1 MLMLYYLHNG
11 CRMNVSLI
19 DKLKFSHDGDQSQL
33 DVIFSSESK
42 LIVEAPAGYG
52 KTKTMVSRVGMMLA
66 KNGVPNPKKILA
78 LTFSVNAA
86 LKIKRDLSSNL
97 PILMNKED
105 NPCSLDNKIFIT
117 NYHGLCKAIL
127 RKYGY
132 VLTDFLRKDINTF
145 DVVDENTL
153 RRNPA
158 YNRFLPVEEMGI
170 FEDVCCEIKNGNI
183 PNSEQINIYLS
194 TLQRKLLPQNVATF
208 NSIILFAI
216 KLLRENIGVRS
227 FYQQYFP
234 MIIVDE
240 FQDTNGI
247 SWELLKMLVSQKTSL
262 LFLGDPL
269 QRIYGFI
276 GAFPN
281 IMNVAERE
289 LGMKKMEL
297 NKNHR
302 FSSNQD
308 MLLFNDIIRFHYAKN
323 FSAMYLGLKS
333 NVPYIYSDTL
343 DGKVN
348 GVVELVEKLIQKEMP
363 KIVLLF
369 RGRNEYLTDA
379 FERALMQKNIPY
391 FYGLI
396 TDDEKEY
403 ISFHNKA
410 LNLFKEKFNE
420 KGIVTKR
427 SFDAYI
433 ETLKDV
439 LGNDLLNKKIQSCFL
454 LLIAFRQKI
463 FSDYSDLSSEKKCQF
478 VKDVLERRQLKQ
490 SMEYIGSNV
499 VLTTVHSAKGLEWDY
514 VFICDLEKTCFPSF
528 FTCRDYC
535 PNYGSGGHPVC
546 CLPYDKSTMNINK
559 MLEELSVFYVAI
571 TRARKQVYLSFST
584 KKVDNN
590 GNIRDAQISC
600 FPYLEGIELVNACS

>member
-1 MLMLYYLHNG
+1 MLLSQRQNKRFDCMTSIAEKINSLH
-11 CRMNVSLI
+11 R
-19 DKLKFSHDGDQSQL
+19 GDQSQL
-33 DVIFSSESK
+33 DVIFSSDIK

-78 LTFSVNAA
+78 LTFSINAA

-97 PILMNKED
+97 PMLFGEED
-105 NPCSLDNKIFIT
+105 NPCSLDDKVVIT
-117 NYHGLCKAIL
+117 NYHGLCKTIL

-132 VLTDFLRKDINTF
+132 LLTDLLRRDINTF

-153 RRNPA
+153 RRSPA
-158 YNRFLPVEEMGI
+158 YNRFLSIEEMAV
-170 FEDVCCEIKNGNI
+170 FDDVCNEIKNGNI
-183 PNSEQINIYLS
+183 PKDEQINIYLNV
-194 TLQRKLLPQNVATF
+194 LQKKLLPQNVATF

-216 KLLRENIGVRS
+216 KLLKENNGVRN

-247 SWELLKMLVSQKTSL
+247 SWELLKMLVIQKTSL

-289 LGMKKMEL
+289 LGMKKMVL

-308 MLLFNDIIRFHYAKN
+308 MLLFNDIIRYHFANN
-323 FSAMYLGLKS
+323 FSARYLGLVSKVPCIYTGNLEEKVNSVVKS
-333 NVPYIYSDTL
+333 LENLVK
-343 DGKVN
+343 DGKS
-348 GVVELVEKLIQKEMP
+348 
-363 KIVLLF
+363 KIALLF
-369 RGRNEYLTDA
+369 RSRNEYLSDA
-379 FERALMQKNIPY
+379 FENALTQKCIPY

-396 TDDEKEY
+396 TDDEMEY
-403 ISFHNKA
+403 VLFHNRA
-410 LNLFKEKFNE
+410 LELFKEKFGE
-420 KGIVTKR
+420 KGVITKR
-427 SFDAYI
+427 SFEVYI
-433 ETLKDV
+433 ETLKGV
-439 LGNDLLNKKIQSCFL
+439 LENDLLKKKINSCFS
-454 LLIAFRQKI
+454 LLIAFKQKI
-463 FSDYSDLSSEKKCQF
+463 FSDYSDLSSEKKYQF

-490 SMEYIGSNV
+490 SMEYIDSDV
-499 VLTTVHSAKGLEWDY
+499 VLTTVHGAKGLEWDY
-514 VFICDLEKTCFPSF
+514 VFICDLEKASFPSF
-528 FTCRDYC
+528 FTCRDC
-535 PNYGSGGHPVC
+535 PSFSSRENSVC
-546 CLPYDKSTMNINK
+546 FLPQDQDKSTMYINK

-571 TRARKQVYLSFST
+571 TRARKQVFLSFCNQ
-584 KKVDNN
+584 KFDNN
-590 GNIRDAQISC
+590 GNILNAQISC
-600 FPYLEGIELVNACS
+600 FPHLEGIEFVYV

>member
-1 MLMLYYLHNG
+1 MLYYLHNG

-97 PILMNKED
+97 PILMDKED

-132 VLTDFLRKDINTF
+132 VLTEFLRKDISTF

-153 RRNPA
+153 IRNTA
-158 YNRFLPVEEMGI
+158 YNKFLLA
-170 FEDVCCEIKNGNI
+170 EDVKVFDDVCNEIKNGNI
-183 PNSEQINIYLS
+183 PSSEQINIYLS

-234 MIIVDE
+234 VIIVDE

-308 MLLFNDIIRFHYAKN
+308 MLLFNNIIRFHYATQ
-323 FSAMYLGLKS
+323 FSARYSGKKS
-333 NVPYIYSDTL
+333 KVPYIYSSII

-348 GVVELVEKLIQKEMP
+348 GVVELVKDLVQKETS

-369 RGRNEYLTDA
+369 RGRNESMTGA
-379 FERALMQKNIPY
+379 FESALMQKNIPY

-403 ISFHNKA
+403 ISFHNRA

-420 KGIVTKR
+420 KGIVTKK

-433 ETLKDV
+433 EALKEV
-439 LGNDLLNKKIQSCFL
+439 LGKDLLNKKIKSCFL
-454 LLIAFRQKI
+454 LLIAFKQKI

-490 SMEYIGSNV
+490 SMEYIDSNV

-514 VFICDLEKTCFPSF
+514 VFICDLEKTSFPSF
-528 FTCRDYC
+528 FTCRDC
-535 PNYGSGGHPVC
+535 PNLSNRGYSVC
-546 CLPYDKSTMNINK
+546 CLPDDKSAMNINK

-571 TRARKQVYLSFST
+571 TRARKQVYLSFCTQKIDSDGN
-584 KKVDNN
+584 VRDN
-590 GNIRDAQISC
+590 QISC
-600 FPYLEGIELVNACS
+600 FPYLEEIELANACS

>member
-1 MLMLYYLHNG
+1 MTSVAEKINSLHQ
-11 CRMNVSLI
+11 
-19 DKLKFSHDGDQSQL
+19 GDQSQL
-33 DVIFSSESK
+33 DVIFSSDFK

-78 LTFSVNAA
+78 LTFSINAA

-97 PILMNKED
+97 PMLFDEED
-105 NPCSLDNKIFIT
+105 NPCSLDDKVIIT
-117 NYHGLCKAIL
+117 NYHGLCKTIL

-132 VLTDFLRKDINTF
+132 LLTDVLRRDINTF

-153 RRNPA
+153 RRIPA
-158 YNRFLPVEEMGI
+158 YNRFLLAEEMTV
-170 FEDVCCEIKNGNI
+170 FDDVYNEVRNGNI
-183 PNSEQINIYLS
+183 PTEEQINIYLNV
-194 TLQRKLLPQNVATF
+194 LQKKLLPQNVITF
-208 NSIILFAI
+208 NSIILFTI
-216 KLLRENIGVRS
+216 KLLRENIGIKN

-247 SWELLKMLVSQKTSL
+247 SWELLKMLVFEKTSL

-289 LGMKKMEL
+289 LGMKKMVL
-297 NKNHR
+297 SMNHR

-308 MLLFNDIIRFHYAKN
+308 MLLFNDIIRFHFAKN
-323 FSAMYLGLKS
+323 FSAEWWGQKS
-333 NVPYIYSDTL
+333 NVLYIYSKTL
-343 DGKVN
+343 EGKVN
-348 GVVELVEKLIQKEMP
+348 GVVESVKNLIQAEES

-379 FERALMQKNIPY
+379 FENALTQKGIPY

-396 TDDEKEY
+396 TDDEMEY
-403 ISFHNKA
+403 VLFHNRA
-410 LNLFKEKFNE
+410 LELFKEKFGE
-420 KGIVTKR
+420 KGVVTKR
-427 SFDAYI
+427 SFELYI
-433 ETLKDV
+433 ETLKGV
-439 LGNDLLNKKIQSCFL
+439 LGNDLLKKKIKSCFS
-454 LLIAFRQKI
+454 LLIAFKQKL
-463 FSDYSDLSSEKKCQF
+463 FSDYTDLSSEKKYRF

-490 SMEYIGSNV
+490 SMEYIDSDV
-499 VLTTVHSAKGLEWDY
+499 VLTTVHGAKGLEWDH
-514 VFICDLEKTCFPSF
+514 VFVCDLEKASFPSF
-528 FTCRDYC
+528 FTCRDCC
-535 PNYGSGGHPVC
+535 PNYTNNSSSVC
-546 CLPYDKSTMNINK
+546 RMPQDKSTMNINK

-571 TRARKQVYLSFST
+571 TRARKQAYLSFCT
-584 KKVDNN
+584 QKFDNS

-600 FPYLEGIELVNACS
+600 FPCLDGLKLVKT

>member
-1 MLMLYYLHNG
+1 MTSIDEKINSLH
-11 CRMNVSLI
+11 R
-19 DKLKFSHDGDQSQL
+19 GDQSQL
-33 DVIFSSESK
+33 EVIFSSESK

-66 KNGVPNPKKILA
+66 KKGVPNPKKILA

-97 PILMNKED
+97 PMLMDKED
-105 NPCSLDNKIFIT
+105 NPCSLDDKMFIT

-132 VLTDFLRKDINTF
+132 LLTDFLRRDVNTF

-153 RRNPA
+153 ISIPA
-158 YNRFLPVEEMGI
+158 YNKFLLAEEGNV
-170 FEDVCCEIKNGNI
+170 FDDVCKEIRNGNI
-183 PNSEQINIYLS
+183 PKDEQIDIYLNV
-194 TLQRKLLPQNVATF
+194 LQRKLLPQNVATF

-216 KLLRENIGVRS
+216 KLLRENIGVRN

-234 MIIVDE
+234 MVIVDE

-247 SWELLKMLVSQKTSL
+247 SWKLLKMLVSQKTSL

-308 MLLFNDIIRFHYAKN
+308 MLLFNDIVRFHYAEN
-323 FSAMYLGLKS
+323 FFARYLGPKS
-333 NVPYIYSDTL
+333 KVPCIYSDSL
-343 DGKVN
+343 NGKVN
-348 GVVELVEKLIQKEMP
+348 GVVESVKKMVQNEKS

-379 FERALMQKNIPY
+379 FERALMQKNIQY

-396 TDDEKEY
+396 TDDENEY
-403 ISFHNKA
+403 ISFHNRA

-433 ETLKDV
+433 ETLKEI
-439 LGNDLLNKKIQSCFL
+439 LGNDLLNKKIRSCFL
-454 LLIAFRQKI
+454 LLVAFKQKI

-490 SMEYIGSNV
+490 SMEYIDSNV
-499 VLTTVHSAKGLEWDY
+499 VLTTVHGAKGLEWDY
-514 VFICDLEKTCFPSF
+514 VFICDLEKTSFPSF
-528 FTCRDYC
+528 FICRDC
-535 PNYGSGGHPVC
+535 PNLSNRGYSVC
-546 CLPYDKSTMNINK
+546 CLPDDKSTMNINK

-571 TRARKQVYLSFST
+571 TRARKQVYLSFCT
-584 KKVDNN
+584 QKFDGDGNVRDN
-590 GNIRDAQISC
+590 QISC

>member
-1 MLMLYYLHNG
+1 
-11 CRMNVSLI
+11 MNVSLI